1 MVTSP
6 NFRGHSPQ
14 CSATH
19 ARQEALEALAE
30 TLPNF
35 VWTCDGEGNKT
46 FCNRRYLDYLGVSS
60 IEEMTTGWSAM
71 VHPDDRMKAVSAW
84 TGALANGETYFAE
97 YRMRHCDGS
106 YRSFLARAVPVR
118 DSSGRVVQWIGSST
132 DVNEQRVADEVL
144 AQDGKGCRPRP
155 GSPPAWLTRSIIR
168 WKRS

>member
-106 YRSFLARAVPVR
+106 YRSSSRGRYRCATAPVASCSGSAVR
-118 DSSGRVVQWIGSST
+118 QTS
-132 DVNEQRVADEVL
+132 
-144 AQDGKGCRPRP
+144 
-155 GSPPAWLTRSIIR
+155 
-168 WKRS
+168 